1 MTELWVPMALA
12 AIVLYGTSQVAQKLA
27 LRDMTAP
34 QMITISLF
42 IAVPIYVVCLSPYL
56 VSGEIAEIEP
66 WALLLGLMAA
76 TFGQAGYYVYVEAAE
91 RGPIS
96 IVGSVTAAYPIMVI
110 VVAIFFLNE
119 APTHL
124 QLAGVLLVTCSM
136 IALTFVHGS
145 GGRSSRPSGGY
156 FALCVITVSL
166 WGLWAIFTKL
176 TLNRIPPLLFLGI
189 YSVVIVP
196 TTVVYFRLKGLG
208 IRESIPTWS
217 VPLMIAIMSSEVGNI
232 AFFLE
237 VNAASLGPASIVFPL
252 VATSP
257 VVVVVLAYLFLRE
270 RMSGKEWTLVLAVIV
285 GIVLASTV

>member
-1 MTELWVPMALA
+1 MA

-34 QMITISLF
+34 QMITLSLF
-42 IAVPIYVVCLSPYL
+42 IAVPIYVSCLSPYL

-110 VVAIFFLNE
+110 IVAILLLNE

-124 QLAGVLLVTCSM
+124 QLAGVLTVTCSM
-136 IALTFVHGS
+136 IALTFVHGN
-145 GGRSSRPSGGY
+145 GGTRSRLSGGY
-156 FALCVITVSL
+156 FALCIVTVSL

-176 TLNRIPPLLFLGI
+176 TLDRIPPLLFLGI

-196 TTVVYFRLKGLG
+196 TTIAYFRFKRLG
-208 IRESIPTWS
+208 IRESVPKWS

-257 VVVVVLAYLFLRE
+257 VVVVLLAYVFLKE
-270 RMSGKEWTLVLAVIV
+270 RMTRTEWTLVGAVIL

>member
-1 MTELWVPMALA
+1 MAELWVPMALA

-27 LRDMTAP
+27 LRDLTAP
-34 QMITISLF
+34 QMITLSLF

-56 VSGEIAEIEP
+56 VSGEITEVEP
-66 WALLLGLMAA
+66 WAMLLGLAAA

-110 VVAIFFLNE
+110 VVAIMFLGE
-119 APTHL
+119 TPTNL
-124 QLAGVLLVTCSM
+124 QLAGVLTVTLSM
-136 IALTFVHGS
+136 IALTFVHGNTGTKS
-145 GGRSSRPSGGY
+145 GFSGGY
-156 FALCVITVSL
+156 FALCIVTVTL

-189 YSVVIVP
+189 YSLVIVP
-196 TTVVYFRLKGLG
+196 TTVVYFRFKRLG
-208 IRESIPTWS
+208 IRESIPGWS

-257 VVVVVLAYLFLRE
+257 LVVVLLAYVFLRE
-270 RMSGKEWTLVLAVIV
+270 RMTRLEWGLVSAVIL

>member
-27 LRDMTAP
+27 LRDITAP
-34 QMITISLF
+34 QMITLSLF

-110 VVAIFFLNE
+110 VVAILFLNE

-124 QLAGVLLVTCSM
+124 QLSGVLLVTCSM

-145 GGRSSRPSGGY
+145 GGRDSRPSGGY
-156 FALCVITVSL
+156 FVLCVITVTL

-176 TLNRIPPLLFLGI
+176 TLNRIPPLLFLGM

-196 TTVVYFRLKGLG
+196 TTVVYFRFKGLG
-208 IRESIPTWS
+208 ITESIPRWS
-217 VPLMIAIMSSEVGNI
+217 VPLMIAIMSSDVGNI
-232 AFFLE
+232 AFFL
-237 VNAASLGPASIVFPL
+237 
-252 VATSP
+252 
-257 VVVVVLAYLFLRE
+257 
-270 RMSGKEWTLVLAVIV
+270 
-285 GIVLASTV
+285 